1 MRESNQD
8 NFTAIRFPGAVGR
21 TAGMAMEESGALAA
35 APLTTKAPIQVHLIA
50 PTLVCWGLQRLVQ
63 TAGSAFIL
71 VGCSDNLDEALPQ
84 LEHRPPD
91 VVVLDMDDGYSTGDL
106 ARVYESTRLKVLA
119 LSSVADTEYMNR
131 LLSSG
136 ARGVLHKHEAPAML
150 LKGIEAIGE
159 GEVFASAASTDRLF
173 IAAAQQAARA
183 PNSDHRKIASLTMR
197 ERQTIAAVT
206 SDAAAPVKVIAG
218 RLCISEHTL
227 RNHLTSIYSKLGVSG
242 RLELYA
248 YANQHALN
256 RSMSSARGHHDGA
269 GRAA

>member
-1 MRESNQD
+1 MRNEERISGIH
-8 NFTAIRFPGAVGR
+8 FLGTAKNIPGVPV
-21 TAGMAMEESGALAA
+21 EESHSRGVV
-35 APLTTKAPIQVHLIA
+35 PPPGKPPVQVHLIA

-71 VGCSDNLDEALPQ
+71 VGCSDNLNEALPE

-91 VVVLDMDDGYSTGDL
+91 VVVLDMDDGYSTSDL
-106 ARVYESTRLKVLA
+106 ARIYDSTRLKVLA

-131 LLSSG
+131 VLAAG
-136 ARGVLHKHEAPAML
+136 ARGILHKHEAPSML

-173 IAAAQQAARA
+173 VAAAQQAARS
-183 PNSDHRKIASLTMR
+183 PNSDHRKIASLTLR

-206 SDAAAPVKVIAG
+206 SDASAPVKVIAG

-256 RSMSSARGHHDGA
+256 KAMAGGRGSSEAIGS
-269 GRAA
+269 AA